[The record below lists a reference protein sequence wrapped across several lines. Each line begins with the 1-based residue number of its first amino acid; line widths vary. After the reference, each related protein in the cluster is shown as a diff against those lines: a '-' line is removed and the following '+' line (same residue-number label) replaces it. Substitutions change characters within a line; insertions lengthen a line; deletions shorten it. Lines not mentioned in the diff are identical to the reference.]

1 MDYSLVLIMID
12 TMQRWK
18 ESLILYRIQQLM
30 DLIQ

>member
-1 MDYSLVLIMID
+1 MGYSLVLILID